1 MATDSV
7 GLNLGHAV
15 VLLGAAVIAVPLF
28 RRLQLGSVL
37 GYLAAGLVIGPFGL
51 AFISEPTRPY

>member
-1 MATDSV
+1 MATDSA

-28 RRLQLGSVL
+28 RRL
-37 GYLAAGLVIGPFGL
+37 
-51 AFISEPTRPY
+51 